1 MDSGHPAQ
9 PPAEAAA
16 PRSADVGPPRT
27 ITAAQLANAITQL
40 RARRGQSAALQMQA
54 VLRALGLIVVPDP
67 VVPASR
73 SESQPTPADV
83 RHVRQQ

>member
-1 MDSGHPAQ
+1 MDSAHPAR

-16 PRSADVGPPRT
+16 PRSADVEPPRP
-27 ITAAQLANAITQL
+27 ITTAQLANAITQL

-54 VLRALGLIVVPDP
+54 VLRALDLIVVPDP
-67 VVPASR
+67 VVPAAR
-73 SESQPTPADV
+73 SESPPTPAHV